1 MVSICRVIFITHK
14 YIKFSA
20 RIAKFVY
27 TLSNIMKIVFA
38 TANQGK
44 LREAAGILGE
54 GYELVTPAM
63 LGITEDIPETGTT
76 LQENSAQ
83 KAEYLYSRCHTDC
96 FADDTGLEVNA
107 LGGAPGVYSARYAGG
122 EGHDSQANMD
132 KLLHELE
139 GKDDRTA
146 RFHTIVTLYHG
157 AEILQFEGEVR
168 GHIGTEKK
176 GDGGFGYDPV
186 FIPDMI
192 PAEDG
197 TIVPNTEGLT
207 MAEVPAAK
215 NVISHRAMALKA
227 MAAYL
232 HSKE

>member
-1 MVSICRVIFITHK
+1 
-14 YIKFSA
+14 
-20 RIAKFVY
+20 
-27 TLSNIMKIVFA
+27 MKIVFA

-83 KAEYLYSRCHTDC
+83 KAEYLHSRCHTDC
-96 FADDTGLEVNA
+96 FADDTGLEVDA

-122 EGHDSQANMD
+122 DGHDSQANME
-132 KLLHELE
+132 KLLHELSGVE
-139 GKDDRTA
+139 DRRA

-157 AEILQFEGEVR
+157 TEILQFEGEVR
-168 GHIGTEKK
+168 GRIGTEKK
-176 GDGGFGYDPV
+176 GDGGFGYDPI

-197 TIVPNTEGLT
+197 TIVPNAAGLT

-215 NVISHRAMALKA
+215 NIISHRAMALKS

-232 HSKE
+232 HGKA